1 MQLALFQTNG
11 RCMLYK
17 VRYITC
23 NVKLQIQSDLV
34 GQGGVSEQLVGLFQ
48 GALLRGDAVDGQQS
62 VPHLQQPTPSHRPQ
76 AWVTQGHNTH
86 SYWTQMF
93 DSFSNKCILP

>member
-1 MQLALFQTNG
+1 
-11 RCMLYK
+11 MLYK

-93 DSFSNKCILP
+93 DLFSNKCILP